1 MLTLYSDVSN
11 IAIPTEELNMKYITE
26 EQFDAHI
33 ERLIQDSRDTRD
45 DGEIN
50 YPYIDGLIQQMLKSS
65 LTSEVM
71 REITIRHFVED
82 K

>member
-1 MLTLYSDVSN
+1 
-11 IAIPTEELNMKYITE
+11 MKYITE

-33 ERLIQDSRDTRD
+33 EKLIEDSRDTRE

-50 YPYIDGLIQQMLKSS
+50 YPYIAGMIQQMLKSS

>member
-1 MLTLYSDVSN
+1 
-11 IAIPTEELNMKYITE
+11 MKYITE

-33 ERLIQDSRDTRD
+33 ERLIEDSRDTRE

-50 YPYIDGLIQQMLKSS
+50 YPYVAGMLQQMLKSS
-65 LTSEVM
+65 LTSDVM
-71 REITIRHFVED
+71 REITICHFVED

>member
-1 MLTLYSDVSN
+1 
-11 IAIPTEELNMKYITE
+11 MKYITE
-26 EQFDAHI
+26 EQFEAHI
-33 ERLIQDSRDTRD
+33 ERLIEDSRDTRE

-50 YPYIDGLIQQMLKSS
+50 YSYLAGMLQQMLKSS
-65 LTSEVM
+65 LTSDVM

>member
-1 MLTLYSDVSN
+1 
-11 IAIPTEELNMKYITE
+11 MKYITE

-33 ERLIQDSRDTRD
+33 ERLIEDSRDTRE

-50 YPYIDGLIQQMLKSS
+50 YPYIAGMIQQMLKSS

>member
-11 IAIPTEELNMKYITE
+11 ILIPTEELNMKYITE

-33 ERLIQDSRDTRD
+33 KKLFEDSRDTRE

-50 YPYIDGLIQQMLKSS
+50 YPYVAGMMQQMLKSS

>member
-1 MLTLYSDVSN
+1 
-11 IAIPTEELNMKYITE
+11 MKYITE
-26 EQFDAHI
+26 EQFEAHI
-33 ERLIQDSRDTRD
+33 ERLIEDSRDTRE

-50 YPYIDGLIQQMLKSS
+50 YPYVAGMIQQMLKSS

>member
-1 MLTLYSDVSN
+1 
-11 IAIPTEELNMKYITE
+11 MKYITE

-33 ERLIQDSRDTRD
+33 ERLIQDSRDTRE

-50 YPYIDGLIQQMLKSS
+50 YPYIAGMIQQMLKSS